1 MATLCCLA
9 SGVCAALAIW
19 LALPASGGGRKAS
32 LVRRCALHAREMLE
46 NVASS
51 ALVSAVMERDACS
64 SLVEELCAL
73 GKSRGWELGERM
85 AAAMLLCASAG
96 GLVLVGLLTRSPVAC
111 LVVGACM
118 VAAMRARL
126 FARERGRKRA
136 LAQEMPGIFRTLA
149 TAMASGNTLVQ
160 AVDYVGLHECG
171 EANGAFV
178 RASLRLRC
186 GWSVNDVLE
195 RLREELDA
203 PGVGLMATALE
214 ISQRTG
220 SPLRELFSRSAV
232 LVEQQGEFERML
244 SVKTAQVRLSVRI
257 VCLLPPL
264 MVCLLSVISPD
275 YLRGLSMPTGVVCL
289 LVASLMDG
297 LALLLIRKI
306 MGAVL

>member
-1 MATLCCLA
+1 MATLCCIACGLFA
-9 SGVCAALAIW
+9 TLCAW
-19 LALPASGGGRKAS
+19 VALPCEVHTGKAS
-32 LVRRCALHAREMLE
+32 IARRCMLRARRVLEQIAEGALVTVALERE
-46 NVASS
+46 AFSS
-51 ALVSAVMERDACS
+51 AAD
-64 SLVEELCAL
+64 ELCAF
-73 GKSRGWELGERM
+73 GKERGWECDRRTAGAL
-85 AAAMLLCASAG
+85 LLCATAG
-96 GLVLVGLLTRSPVAC
+96 ILVLVGALTRSLMAC
-111 LVVGACM
+111 VVVGAC
-118 VAAMRARL
+118 VAGGMRARV
-126 FARERGRKRA
+126 FSRERGRKRA

-186 GWSVNDVLE
+186 GWPVNDVLE

-264 MVCLLSVISPD
+264 MVCLLAIISPD
-275 YLRGLSMPTGVVCL
+275 YLKGLSMPTGIMCL
-289 LVASLMDG
+289 LVATLMDA
-297 LALLLIRKI
+297 LALLLIRRI